1 VRVLLVSG
9 LLALSQSFA
18 QIGEVRVGA
27 VLPPGASPALEAVRN
42 GLRMGEKEYD
52 LNARL
57 LGGRFQVLIRS
68 AQTATAAAQ
77 AADSLVAQ
85 GASALVGGF
94 SGQAPALAR
103 VAQARRIPF
112 LNIGDPSD
120 RLRNEAC
127 NPYMFHLEASA
138 AMYLDA
144 LATWFVRAGL
154 RTWFLVYGGP
164 EGGDLRARARKAL
177 LERHFGARIV
187 GEKEVQERAFQEVLQ
202 AIRRAQ
208 PQVVLLLLP
217 PEAQLAFLGQYER
230 VGLDAQVTG
239 FPYPEAQTRAF
250 FRQALARAPRSGAGY
265 RVVLWEAK
273 LDAYGARE
281 LNARYLEM
289 FGLPM
294 DPPAWAAYQAVK
306 ILFEAVAFTQSKEG
320 RRIRAHLLDPQAV
333 FDVHKGIG
341 VSFRPWDQ
349 QLRQALYLVKLAS
362 AKEAWDLASLVGE
375 LPAIY
380 RPGTDPVERLDQLG
394 DLKRDSRCRLGGG

>member
-27 VLPPGASPALEAVRN
+27 VLPSGASPTLEAVRN

-127 NPYMFHLEASA
+127 NPYMFHLEASG

-239 FPYPEAQTRAF
+239 FP
-250 FRQALARAPRSGAGY
+250 
-265 RVVLWEAK
+265 
-273 LDAYGARE
+273 
-281 LNARYLEM
+281 
-289 FGLPM
+289 
-294 DPPAWAAYQAVK
+294 
-306 ILFEAVAFTQSKEG
+306 
-320 RRIRAHLLDPQAV
+320 
-333 FDVHKGIG
+333 
-341 VSFRPWDQ
+341 
-349 QLRQALYLVKLAS
+349 
-362 AKEAWDLASLVGE
+362 
-375 LPAIY
+375 
-380 RPGTDPVERLDQLG
+380 
-394 DLKRDSRCRLGGG
+394 

>member
-1 VRVLLVSG
+1 MRVLLVSG

-164 EGGDLRARARKAL
+164 EGGICGPGRVRPSWSGTLGLGSWGRK
-177 LERHFGARIV
+177 RF
-187 GEKEVQERAFQEVLQ
+187 
-202 AIRRAQ
+202 RRG
-208 PQVVLLLLP
+208 P
-217 PEAQLAFLGQYER
+217 
-230 VGLDAQVTG
+230 
-239 FPYPEAQTRAF
+239 
-250 FRQALARAPRSGAGY
+250 FRRC
-265 RVVLWEAK
+265 
-273 LDAYGARE
+273 
-281 LNARYLEM
+281 
-289 FGLPM
+289 
-294 DPPAWAAYQAVK
+294 
-306 ILFEAVAFTQSKEG
+306 
-320 RRIRAHLLDPQAV
+320 
-333 FDVHKGIG
+333 
-341 VSFRPWDQ
+341 FRPSAGPS
-349 QLRQALYLVKLAS
+349 LR
-362 AKEAWDLASLVGE
+362 
-375 LPAIY
+375 
-380 RPGTDPVERLDQLG
+380 
-394 DLKRDSRCRLGGG
+394 